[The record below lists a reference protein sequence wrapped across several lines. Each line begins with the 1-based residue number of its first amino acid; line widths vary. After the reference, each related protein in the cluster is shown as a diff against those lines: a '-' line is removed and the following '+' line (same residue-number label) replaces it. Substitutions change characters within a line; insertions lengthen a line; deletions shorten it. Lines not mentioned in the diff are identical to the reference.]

1 MCVGIC
7 MCILLCVS
15 LYVHVH
21 MLDEVMAEERSIVY
35 LKRTLEI
42 KHAIQ

>member
-1 MCVGIC
+1 
-7 MCILLCVS
+7 
-15 LYVHVH
+15 